1 MAQIWRTYLGHRIN
15 IYNAVDNGDKN
26 GIGVKKALLDQR
38 NSISK
43 YNDNDAKALEAFFKA
58 YKKAALQSN
67 GDIDNNIIFNF
78 LKQEIKVPWID
89 FTLGGSAVSKGTT
102 EKGGILFEKELDKFF
117 NTPDSNLGTK
127 QGTTYLYIGEK
138 TAQQNINDFINT
150 FVKENLN
157 NLKVK
162 AYNLFNQKGEK
173 INKDTVGKVYLKVG
187 VRRNMKV
194 DNAANKEEIRL
205 EIEGKATAKLLR
217 IKRILQEAKFSVKSY
232 TTNDSPSLGDTNSKK
247 AITGVTSYIYNKY
260 NSVNSWGGGIF
271 YNRYPTKDDFKEG
284 KNVNSKTDNTL
295 NFIYERYSQFHKI
308 YELTGLGLTPSNEII
323 EIGEPVDFLLMN
335 RASEESISV
344 FSVNEVIKKIFDSNQ
359 YNWQHNT

>member
-26 GIGVKKALLDQR
+26 GIGIKKALLNQR

-67 GDIDNNIIFNF
+67 VDIDNNIIFNF

-89 FTLGGSAVSKGTT
+89 FTLGGLALEDTT

-138 TAQQNINDFINT
+138 TSQQNTNDFINT

-162 AYNLFNQKGEK
+162 ASNLFNQKGEK
-173 INKDTVGKVYLKVG
+173 IKKDTIGKVYLKVG
-187 VRRNMKV
+187 VEKNMKV
-194 DNAANKEEIRL
+194 DNAAGEEEIRL
-205 EIEGKATAKLLR
+205 EIKGGATKELSR
-217 IKRILQEAKFSVKSY
+217 IKRILQKAKFSVKSY
-232 TTNDSPSLGDTNSKK
+232 TTNDSPALGTTNSKK

-271 YNRYPTKDDFKEG
+271 YNKYPTKNDFKKS
-284 KNVNSKTDNTL
+284 KNINSNTNDIL
-295 NFIYERYSQFHKI
+295 SSIYERYGQFHKI
-308 YELTGLGLTPSNEII
+308 YELTGLGLTTRNEII
-323 EIGEPVDFLLMN
+323 ELGEPVDFLLMN

-344 FSVNEVIKKIFDSNQ
+344 FSVNEVIKKIFSYNQ
-359 YNWQHNT
+359 YNWQHSS